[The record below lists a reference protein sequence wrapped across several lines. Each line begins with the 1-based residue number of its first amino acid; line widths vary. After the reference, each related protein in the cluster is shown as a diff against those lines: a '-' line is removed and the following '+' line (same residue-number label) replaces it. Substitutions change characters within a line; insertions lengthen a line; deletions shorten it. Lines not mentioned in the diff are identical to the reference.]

1 MVGVFTAKFELS
13 RYDEKC
19 LIDNNLTRLV
29 YTTGKFEG
37 LSTTLAQTDAIIHR
51 FEVRD
56 VSPEDRATVLN
67 LKHGYQFLMDHQ
79 ANDVTIADILKI
91 NQIVKGGQANSGK
104 LRTVEVQVPLTNAI
118 WVPPIPSERTIQRV
132 QKVLNADK
140 SVIDR
145 ALELNLSLSRWQL
158 FVDGNKRTALIAA
171 NLVLVQ
177 AEAGILMI
185 PEGKMH
191 WYGSQL
197 AKFYRTNNMV
207 GLKQWLYDNC
217 LFGM

>member
-1 MVGVFTAKFELS
+1 MFTAKFELS

-37 LSTTLAQTDAIIHR
+37 LSTTLAQTNAIIHR

-56 VSPEDRATVLN
+56 VSTEDRATVLN
-67 LKHGYQFLMDHQ
+67 LKCGYQFLMDNQ
-79 ANDVTIADILKI
+79 ASDVTIVDILKI

-118 WVPPIPSERTIQRV
+118 WVPPIPTERTIQRV
-132 QKVLNADK
+132 QKILNADK
-140 SVIDR
+140 SAIDR
-145 ALELNLSLSRWQL
+145 ALDLNLVLSRWQL
-158 FVDGNKRTALIAA
+158 FEDGNKRTALIAA

-177 AEAGILMI
+177 AGAGILMI